1 MTRLRFFPSFF
12 PNLLP
17 SMLRFFS
24 LLSGLLFLSLPLCAR
39 AQTAAPAPGSPT
51 DPAKV
56 AELHDRFVQGLQLLQ
71 QGKSEDALAI
81 FTGILKEVPNA
92 PGSLTMAATVEL
104 QLGQPEKALDYLNPL
119 YALNPKDY
127 KPIVLLIQAN
137 QELHRDIRVEE
148 FRKELFAIRNAGTEI
163 HGLTDAQDY
172 PREKIYPDNKGGEIE
187 INEFFDYKSDPYIAW
202 EALQVAS
209 DGTLVRHLV
218 ASYNPD
224 ETAELRKKD
233 PVKLAD
239 VEAFLFG
246 EFVIKDKQDK
256 QFNLYRQETAL
267 PSYNDFRDWVLAAIK
282 EPPKP
287 ILVQPIN

>member
-1 MTRLRFFPSFF
+1 MPR
-12 PNLLP
+12 
-17 SMLRFFS
+17 
-24 LLSGLLFLSLPLCAR
+24 FLSLLTGLLLLSLSPSLQAQ
-39 AQTAAPAPGSPT
+39 AQTAVPAPTQVPPGAPT

-81 FTGILKEVPNA
+81 FDGILKEVPNA
-92 PGSLTMAATVEL
+92 PGSLYMAGTVEL
-104 QLGQPEKALDYLNPL
+104 SLGQPEKALDYLNPL

-137 QELHRDIRVEE
+137 QELHRDIRVDEY
-148 FRKELFAIRNAGTEI
+148 RKELFAIRSAGTEV

-187 INEFFDYKSDPYIAW
+187 LNEFFDYKSDPYIAW
-202 EALQVAS
+202 EALQVAP
-209 DGTLVRHLV
+209 DGTLVRHLI
-218 ASYNPD
+218 ASYNPE

-246 EFVIKDKQDK
+246 EFVIKDKQIK
-256 QFNLYRQETAL
+256 QFNLYRQETQM
-267 PSYNDFRDWVLAAIK
+267 PTYDEFRGWVLDAIK

-287 ILVQPIN
+287 ILVQPTN

>member
-1 MTRLRFFPSFF
+1 MPR
-12 PNLLP
+12 
-17 SMLRFFS
+17 
-24 LLSGLLFLSLPLCAR
+24 FLSLLTGLLLLSLSPSLQAQ
-39 AQTAAPAPGSPT
+39 AQTAVPAPTQVPPGAPT

-81 FTGILKEVPNA
+81 FDGILKEVPNA

-127 KPIVLLIQAN
+127 KSIVLLIQAN
-137 QELHRDIRVEE
+137 QELHRDIRVEQY
-148 FRKELFAIRNAGTEI
+148 RKELFAIRNAGPEI

-187 INEFFDYKSDPYIAW
+187 LNEFFDYKSDPYIAW
-202 EALQVAS
+202 EALQVAP
-209 DGTLVRHLV
+209 DGTLVRHLI
-218 ASYNPD
+218 ASYNPE

-246 EFVIKDKQDK
+246 EFVIKDKQIK
-256 QFNLYRQETAL
+256 QFNLYRQETEL
-267 PSYNDFRDWVLAAIK
+267 PTYDEFREWVLAAIK
-282 EPPKP
+282 DPPKP
-287 ILVQPIN
+287 ILVQPTN

>member
-1 MTRLRFFPSFF
+1 MPR
-12 PNLLP
+12 
-17 SMLRFFS
+17 
-24 LLSGLLFLSLPLCAR
+24 FLSLLTGLLLLSLSPSLQAQ
-39 AQTAAPAPGSPT
+39 AQTAVPAPTQVPPGAPT

-81 FTGILKEVPNA
+81 FDGILKEVPNA

-127 KPIVLLIQAN
+127 KSIVLLIQAN
-137 QELHRDIRVEE
+137 QELHRDIRVEQY
-148 FRKELFAIRNAGTEI
+148 RKELFAIRNAGPEI

-187 INEFFDYKSDPYIAW
+187 LNEFFDYKSDPYIAW
-202 EALQVAS
+202 EALQVAP
-209 DGTLVRHLV
+209 DGTLVRHLI
-218 ASYNPD
+218 ASYNPE

-246 EFVIKDKQDK
+246 EFVIKDKQIK
-256 QFNLYRQETAL
+256 QFNLYRQETQM
-267 PSYNDFRDWVLAAIK
+267 PTYDEFRSWVLDAIK

-287 ILVQPIN
+287 ILVQPTN